1 MFEMY
6 LYLKLWQVAV
16 VAHTYNPGTGCKVI
30 LSFCSTASL
39 GPARWDSSE
48 KKKVL
53 FFFKKYYFMFF
64 FKSTLS
70 TGDTSA
76 KIFL

>member
-1 MFEMY
+1 MCAMY
-6 LYLKLWQVAV
+6 LYLKLWKVAV
-16 VAHTYNPGTGCKVI
+16 VAAHTVQGHPQ
-30 LSFCSTASL
+30 LLQHSTASL
-39 GPARWDSSE
+39 GPATRDSSE
-48 KKKVL
+48 KKSFIFL
-53 FFFKKYYFMFF
+53 KKYYFYVI